1 MDPSY
6 ELAIVC
12 QVIRMSDETKVISPI
27 ELRRYHRRVLRYT
40 LGIVIACG
48 LAFGI
53 GWGLSFIFPVFLAK
67 FLVDYP
73 VSSRERFQQLLLAMV
88 LTVLI
93 GLSVSMGVTHYP
105 VILLLLVGLLM
116 LYAYY
121 LFLDPRWN
129 FFATILIIAVMLLPY
144 LGIIHSGL
152 AIYVG
157 SGLIFSGALAVI
169 GFVFLHWLLPEDK
182 QKDEFCTEVTP
193 ISLTRQQR
201 IEDALKALIVVYP
214 VIVYFYYFQIN
225 GAILT
230 MVFIG
235 ILSLQITAVKSI
247 KISVFLLLTN
257 GLGGL
262 LALVM
267 YELLVTTPEFLFLL
281 ALMTLVSLVVG
292 AKIYQQPEKA
302 PVWAGIM
309 SAMLVVLGG
318 TISSDSK
325 LIEVSFYGRIGQIVL
340 ASAYMIMASVLFDL
354 WRNRD
359 K

>member
-1 MDPSY
+1 
-6 ELAIVC
+6 
-12 QVIRMSDETKVISPI
+12 MSDNGIAISEI
-27 ELRRYHRRVLRYT
+27 DQRRYYRRVSRYV

-53 GWGLSFIFPVFLAK
+53 GWGLSFVFPVFLAK

-88 LTVLI
+88 LTVLV
-93 GLSVSMGVTHYP
+93 GLSVSMGVTNYP
-105 VILLLLVGLLM
+105 LILLLLVGLLM
-116 LYAYY
+116 FYAYY
-121 LFLDPRWN
+121 LFLDPYWN
-129 FFATILIIAVMLLPY
+129 FFATILMIAVMLLPY
-144 LGIIHSGL
+144 LGITHSGL

-157 SGLIFSGALAVI
+157 VGLIVSGVLAVI
-169 GFVFLHWLLPEDK
+169 GFVILHWLLPEDN
-182 QKDEFCTEVTP
+182 QQAVSVDP
-193 ISLTRQQR
+193 PPQLTRQHR
-201 IEDALKALIVVYP
+201 AIDAFKALIVAYP
-214 VIVYFYYFQIN
+214 IIVYFYYFQIN

-262 LALVM
+262 LALIM

-281 ALMTLVSLVVG
+281 ALVTLVSLVIG

-302 PVWAGIM
+302 PVWAGVM

-340 ASAYMIMASVLFDL
+340 ASAYMILASVLVEL
-354 WRNRD
+354 WH
-359 K
+359 KYYQPLQTSKATK

>member
-1 MDPSY
+1 MDPIN

-12 QVIRMSDETKVISPI
+12 QVIRMSDDAGVINSI
-27 ELRRYHRRVLRYT
+27 EQRRYYRRVIRYV
-40 LGIVIACG
+40 LGIVVACG

-53 GWGLSFIFPVFLAK
+53 GWGLSFILPVFLAK
-67 FLVDYP
+67 FLADYP

-88 LTVLI
+88 LTVLV

-129 FFATILIIAVMLLPY
+129 FFATILMIAVMLLPY
-144 LGIIHSGL
+144 LGITHSGL
-152 AIYVG
+152 AMYVG
-157 SGLIFSGALAVI
+157 AGLIFSGVLAVI
-169 GFVFLHWLLPEDK
+169 GFVFLHWLLPEDE
-182 QKDEFCTEVTP
+182 QKEESPATTP

-201 IEDALKALIVVYP
+201 FEEALKALIVAYP

-247 KISVFLLLTN
+247 KISIFLLLTN

-281 ALMTLVSLVVG
+281 ALVTLVSFVIG
-292 AKIYQQPEKA
+292 AQIYQQPEKA

-318 TISSDSK
+318 AISSDSK

-340 ASAYMIMASVLFDL
+340 ASAYMIIASVLFDL
-354 WRNRD
+354 WRNRG